1 MAQCYTIC
9 PKWSSLAIGQGE
21 RRSNE
26 LQATNVCVCV
36 CVGNRWWSLIKQGGC
51 PRRRHNKSY
60 ALTLELVKEP
70 KSLHQHSCVWNAN
83 PTKSQASMACYA
95 LSCSLLCSMYY
106 AKLSY
111 MSASKW
117 GSKLS
122 STRTLLLLHLP
133 FSPLALFTC
142 HGVWGLGMEGW
153 VKLCICVCDVCLKWC
168 LEMSNSLHQAWVS
181 RPQLYCKLS
190 SFNGEL

>member
-9 PKWSSLAIGQGE
+9 QKWPSHAIGWPRQGTNSIRDAKWS
-21 RRSNE
+21 
-26 LQATNVCVCV
+26 VCVSE
-36 CVGNRWWSLIKQGGC
+36 GSLIRHKDSQG
-51 PRRRHNKSY
+51 RHTSLM
-60 ALTLELVKEP
+60 LTLSRKWRSIR
-70 KSLHQHSCVWNAN
+70 SLHQHSCVWNAN

-133 FSPLALFTC
+133 FSPLALFTF

-153 VKLCICVCDVCLKWC
+153 VKLCKCVWCVLELMLGDVQFLA
-168 LEMSNSLHQAWVS
+168 SSLSIKAPIV
-181 RPQLYCKLS
+181 L
-190 SFNGEL
+190 